1 MNRARKQAE
10 RAGYTVDKQ
19 CYPWIAYK
27 GPRFRPSEWCFV
39 LTDKEAEYRR
49 KYITL
54 VVVYL
59 VMMIAICIGGCYAN

>member
-10 RAGYTVDKQ
+10 RVGYT
-19 CYPWIAYK
+19 
-27 GPRFRPSEWCFV
+27 
-39 LTDKEAEYRR
+39 KEAEYRR